1 MNPVQTYTLTS
12 LLGETQ
18 RVNLNKASN
27 RELLIFQKTFAYDS
41 PQWATRSPYQ
51 TVDKLVE
58 AKLPGYWLS
67 SFSRICV
74 TMKFSSL
81 DKKVSLLLNHTDS
94 SLHAALNGGTT
105 KNWRGEL
112 SNMTQPP
119 WISPSINTSCLEQG
133 FSLSSKLPLTKV
145 KTQVGIQTQTQICS
159 FPYLVRGFGFG
170 YQHPNLINTKI
181 SCGDIIS
188 PTPNIQTYAAF
199 CRIYVQQ

>member
-27 RELLIFQKTFAYDS
+27 RELLTFQKTFAYDS

-119 WISPSINTSCLEQG
+119 WILPGIDSNCLQQG
-133 FSLSSKLPLTKV
+133 VILFSQLPVTGV
-145 KTQVGIQTQTQICS
+145 KTRVGIQSQTHICPL
-159 FPYLVRGFGFG
+159 PYLVRGFGFG
-170 YQHPNLINTKI
+170 YQHPNVIDTEI

-188 PTPNIQTYAAF
+188 PPLTLQTYAAF